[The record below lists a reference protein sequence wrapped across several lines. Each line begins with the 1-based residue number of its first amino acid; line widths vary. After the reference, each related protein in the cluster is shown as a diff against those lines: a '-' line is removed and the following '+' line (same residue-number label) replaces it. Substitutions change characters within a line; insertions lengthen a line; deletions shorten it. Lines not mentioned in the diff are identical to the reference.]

1 LEVQAA
7 SAKPLIHLENVH
19 KEYRVGN
26 ITTLALKDVNFK
38 VYSGEF
44 LAIMG
49 PSGSGKT
56 TLLNMIGLLDRP
68 TSGKI
73 LFEGVDISRVD
84 DKTLANLRNTKLGFI
99 FQTFNLVNR
108 LNVYENIE
116 LPLIPRGIPRKV
128 RAEMVM
134 EALIK
139 VGGEES
145 WLSKKPNQLSGGQ
158 QQRVAIARAIVGK
171 PLIVLAD
178 EPTGNLDRASAK
190 VVVETFLNLNK
201 AGHTVVV
208 VTHDPE
214 VANCMEKIYVIR
226 DGEII
231 EELKPDKT
239 EALINKE

>member
-1 LEVQAA
+1 LAKQAPTEPII
-7 SAKPLIHLENVH
+7 KLVDVY
-19 KEYRVGN
+19 KEYKVGN
-26 ITTLALKDVNFK
+26 SFTQALKKVNFK
-38 VYSGEF
+38 IHKGD
-44 LAIMG
+44 LIAIMG

-68 TSGKI
+68 TRGMVFFNGFNVSKLNDEI
-73 LFEGVDISRVD
+73 
-84 DKTLANLRNTKLGFI
+84 LANLRNTKLGFV

-108 LNVYENIE
+108 LTVFENVE
-116 LPLIPRGIPRKV
+116 LPLIPKGIPRRV
-128 RAEMVM
+128 RAEMVK
-134 EALIK
+134 EALARA
-139 VGGEES
+139 GGDES
-145 WLSKKPNQLSGGQ
+145 WLPKKPTQLSGGE

-171 PLIVLAD
+171 PVVVLAD
-178 EPTGNLDRASAK
+178 EPTGNLDRSSAK

-231 EELKPDKT
+231 GEFMPDKA
-239 EALINKE
+239 EALINKV